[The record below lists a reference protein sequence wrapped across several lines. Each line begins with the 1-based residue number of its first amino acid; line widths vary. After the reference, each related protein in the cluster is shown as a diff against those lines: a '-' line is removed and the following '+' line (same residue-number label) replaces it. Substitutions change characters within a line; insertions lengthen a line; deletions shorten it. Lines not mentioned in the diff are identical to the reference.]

1 MMMSEFIDRT
11 GYHPSYDEYHY
22 IEESYYEFEGDKNAF
37 CEQWIKDNADGHWE
51 KELRLRKQMDDMKA
65 EMQKVIDEKEEN
77 LVFYRPYFQRAY
89 DAEKELKVAQEKLER
104 LERVFKR
111 VYEIA

>member
-11 GYHPSYDEYHY
+11 GYQPSSEEYHY
-22 IEESYYEFEGDKNAF
+22 IEESYYEFEGNKDEF
-37 CEQWIKDNADGHWE
+37 CKQWLKDSKDGHWA
-51 KELRLRKQMDDMKA
+51 KELRLRKQMDEMKA
-65 EMQKVIDEKEEN
+65 QMQAIIDEKEEN
-77 LVFYRPYFQRAY
+77 LKFYRPYPQKFW
-89 DAEKELKVAQEKLER
+89 DADKQLKAANEKLER